1 MTLSVKTM
9 LLGAGA
15 LLLAIVD
22 ADLAIARAHAHA
34 QVTQILTPDQKA
46 QLKALTETRRRR

>member
-1 MTLSVKTM
+1 MAAAQK
-9 LLGAGA
+9 
-15 LLLAIVD
+15 LLLKHN
-22 ADLAIARAHAHA
+22 LESRAHAHA